1 MICSQWLAWLDNP
14 SPAFRRTLRAVYGSD
29 DAGIESRLRL
39 LRAVLDRFRERFG
52 NRAVRVFRAPGR
64 INLRGMHVDT
74 HGGYL
79 NLMTHQREVLV
90 AAQVRDDTMSVFV
103 NIDARF
109 EETIVRPDDARLCEA
124 FRQPWTEFILS
135 PAVRSAVEARRG
147 HWSHYLSGAFLSIQQ
162 RFSDTP
168 LRGMNAVVGSDLPR
182 GAALSSSAAL
192 CVAVCNAV
200 LALNDKT
207 LDTLSLILAARD
219 AEWYTGS
226 RCGLSDQAAIVLG
239 GQGELVNVALFAP
252 ALDLSGLRRIEF
264 PEALRI
270 LVVDSC
276 TERSLSGAA
285 LVAYTRNRFA
295 YSLAMEILRQELR
308 RQGFPVAFAAETD
321 RLSRVTQE
329 RIPALLQLL
338 RAIPDSLSLDDLR
351 ARYEL
356 PGFDAAYRQNFGTVP
371 EDQRP
376 DTVHLRGPLLFGIAE
391 SERAHRFID
400 ALTEGNW
407 IRAGRLMSTGHDGD
421 RLLDSTG
428 HAYRS
433 DVSDAAL
440 TTETPIEMLPGVY
453 GASAP
458 VLDGLVDAALGAGAL
473 GASLT
478 GAGMAGAVLALC
490 RAGNAASVAQACRD
504 WMASGEYMK
513 RAGREL
519 AADER
524 DRAVVVNAAP
534 AAAGEL
540 HV

>member
-1 MICSQWLAWLDNP
+1 MICSQWLDLLDTP
-14 SPAFRRTLRAVYGSD
+14 SPAFHRTLRAVYGSD
-29 DAGIESRLRL
+29 NACIESRLKL
-39 LRAVLDRFRERFG
+39 LCAVLERFRERFG
-52 NRAVRVFRAPGR
+52 DQAVRVFRAPGR

-90 AAQVRDDTMSVFV
+90 AVQIRDDSTSVFA

-109 EETIVRPDDARLCEA
+109 EETILRPDDARSSGV

-147 HWSHYLSGAFLSIQQ
+147 HWSHYLSGAFLSIQH

-168 LRGMNAVVGSDLPR
+168 LHGMNAVVGGDLPR

-192 CVAVCNAV
+192 CVAVCNAM

-207 LDTLSLILAARD
+207 LDPLSLILAARD

-226 RCGLSDQAAIVLG
+226 RCGLSDQAAITLG
-239 GQGELVNVALFAP
+239 GQGELINVALFTP

-270 LVVDSC
+270 LVVDSY
-276 TERSLSGAA
+276 TEHSLSGVA
-285 LVAYTRNRFA
+285 LAAYTRNRFA
-295 YSLAMEILRQELR
+295 YSLALEILRQELR
-308 RQGFPVAFAAETD
+308 RQGFPVAFVAETD
-321 RLSRVTQE
+321 HLSRVTQE

-351 ARYEL
+351 ARYTLPEL
-356 PGFDAAYRQNFGTVP
+356 DAAYRQYFGTVP

-376 DTVHLRGPLLFGIAE
+376 DTIHLRGPLLFGIAE

-407 IRAGRLMSTGHDGD
+407 TRAGRLMSIGHDGD
-421 RLLDSTG
+421 RLVAPTG
-428 HAYRS
+428 QAYRF
-433 DVSDAAL
+433 DTSDAAL
-440 TTETPIEMLPGVY
+440 ATETPIEMLPGVY

-458 VLDGLVDAALGAGAL
+458 VLDGLVDAALGADAL

-490 RAGNAASVAQACRD
+490 RAENAASVAQALRE
-504 WMASGEYMK
+504 WMASSEYIK

-519 AADER
+519 ADDEL

-534 AAAGEL
+534 AAADEL